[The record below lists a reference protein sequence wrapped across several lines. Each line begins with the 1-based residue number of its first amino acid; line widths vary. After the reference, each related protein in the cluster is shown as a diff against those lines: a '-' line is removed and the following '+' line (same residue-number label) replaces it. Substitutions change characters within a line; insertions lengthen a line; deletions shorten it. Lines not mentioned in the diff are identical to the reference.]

1 MSNAFRILIIHFT
14 LLFGLVPL
22 SHSDFESA
30 FNDNPVLLPDLRDKY
45 DQLCGNNT
53 SAQTL
58 DLADLNADGRKDI
71 VVGLWCGVGIGHTS
85 STVMTGEP
93 TVGAVIALTQNADK
107 TFTDSTMR
115 LFGSEIVTIEKP
127 FENVVYD
134 FNADGYDD
142 IFMTMSREDGRSDP
156 WDVEDN
162 ILNAVVMSNGDGT
175 YNLLRTGCTQP
186 CGTGYM
192 VYEVDNEAGGIDV
205 VTSPIGYGG
214 SREVWTYRDTWQN
227 LSTLAGGLSTGAM
240 VFFERTASE
249 LGSLRLAVSYKL
261 NGASGVR
268 LLERPDQSTD
278 WIAVDTW
285 ITSIESIFSSNVT
298 NWNGDVSVWNV
309 TLSDGKYY
317 AGSGSFEYGCELQD
331 QNDTSLNLVYLET
344 AYELDDYVE
353 GMDLIEGQ
361 GMEWVYKL
369 FGFSATDTS
378 LTPVPIILQASV
390 DLTDRPYRLI
400 CEDVNSDGRDDI
412 IVSTWGYES
421 HPHVYIN
428 TGKNKFSLV
437 REEIWPSMGSAL
449 KNAQPV
455 YADADGD
462 DIPDVIYFSG
472 SSVSG
477 SNSSEI
483 RYEIFS
489 GKRLI
494 GPADTYDSDSDGV
507 LNQLDAL
514 PLDANE
520 TIDTDSDG
528 IGNNA
533 DTDDDGDGLA
543 DSQEAIY
550 GTNPLLKDSDSDG
563 YSDKDEIDMGT
574 DPLDANS
581 VPSSGLSM
589 ILIKAFLDKQ
599 KAASQVS
606 AEQRK

>member
-1 MSNAFRILIIHFT
+1 MSNAFKVFAISFV

-22 SHSDFESA
+22 SYSDVEPV
-30 FNDNPVLLPDLRDKY
+30 FNNSPILLPDLRAKY

-71 VVGLWCGVGIGHTS
+71 VIGLWCGVGRGHTS

-107 TFTDSTMR
+107 TFIDSTMR
-115 LFGSEIVTIEKP
+115 LFGSETVTIEKP

-175 YNLLRTGCTQP
+175 YTLLRTGCTQP

-205 VTSPIGYGG
+205 VTAPIGYGG
-214 SREVWTYRDTWQN
+214 SREVWTYTDTWQN

-240 VFFERTASE
+240 VFFERTSSE
-249 LGSLRLAVSYKL
+249 LASTRLAVSYRL
-261 NGASGVR
+261 DGAAGVR
-268 LLERPDQSTD
+268 VYERADHLSD
-278 WIAVDTW
+278 WSELGTW
-285 ITSIESIFSSNVT
+285 ITSLDDIFSSNVT
-298 NWNGDVSVWNV
+298 SWNGDVGTWTV

-317 AGSGSFEYGCELQD
+317 TGGSFEHGCELRAQA
-331 QNDTSLNLVYLET
+331 DTSLNLVYLQT
-344 AYELDDYVE
+344 AYELNDYAE

-361 GMEWVYKL
+361 QMEWVYKL

-428 TGKNKFSLV
+428 TGQNKFSLA

-494 GPADTYDSDSDGV
+494 GPVDTYDSDSDGV

-533 DTDDDGDGLA
+533 DTDDDGDGLT
-543 DSQEAIY
+543 DTQEANY

-563 YSDKDEIDMGT
+563 FSDYEEIIEGT
-574 DPLDANS
+574 DPLDVNS
-581 VPSSGLSM
+581 APRGGLNLM
-589 ILIKAFLDKQ
+589 LIKAALDIK
-599 KAASQVS
+599 KAKEE
-606 AEQRK
+606 AEE